1 MPHPSVTPFA
11 TRFANT
17 LRNPPA
23 SLLVTPFAIAFP
35 TFLAVTLMAAPAQVQ
50 AADPRY
56 PVMDAGALM
65 RQAEQSRTANQ
76 TQRALGQLPLLAP
89 PLVLGEAASVQV
101 SGFAFAGVHLI
112 APETL
117 QAAVA
122 PFANRPLGQAELEH
136 IAVAVAQAY
145 RQAGWVVRV
154 YVPKQPLPT
163 DTLTVQVLET
173 IPPPSPK

>member
-1 MPHPSVTPFA
+1 MPRQRVTPFA
-11 TRFANT
+11 LRFANT
-17 LRNPPA
+17 LRTPRASFLAA
-23 SLLVTPFAIAFP
+23 SLTIAFP
-35 TFLAVTLMAAPAQVQ
+35 TFMAVTLMAAPAQVQ

-76 TQRALGQLPLLAP
+76 TQRTLGQLPVLAP

-101 SGFAFAGVHLI
+101 SGFAFAGVRLI

-136 IAVAVAQAY
+136 IAVAVAQVY

-173 IPPPSPK
+173 ITPPSLK

>member
-1 MPHPSVTPFA
+1 MLRQSVPPFA
-11 TRFANT
+11 LT
-17 LRNPPA
+17 LA
-23 SLLVTPFAIAFP
+23 STLL
-35 TFLAVTLMAAPAQVQ
+35 AAPAQLQ

-65 RQAEQSRTANQ
+65 RQAEQSRSANQ
-76 TQRALGQLPLLAP
+76 TQRALGQLPLLPP
-89 PLVLGEAASVQV
+89 PLVLDVAATVQV
-101 SGFAFAGVHLI
+101 SGFAFAGVRLI
-112 APETL
+112 APEAL

-122 PFANRPLGQAELEH
+122 PFANRPLRQAELDS
-136 IAVAVAQAY
+136 IGSAVTQAY

-173 IPPPSPK
+173 IAPPTPK